1 MLEDIVGFIVVIT
14 VFAVP
19 IVLVIR
25 GEEKRRQAEK
35 IRRQYREERRLAG
48 AIVKQE
54 RQERK
59 KTKEEASKVIE
70 AQLQADLPP
79 PSEQA
84 ELIAE
89 WMELLNRRDVLIL
102 DTETTARNTDL
113 AWLDPE
119 VMEVAV
125 IDTTGALRYRSYSST
140 EMPLDKMSNRKAH
153 VVSKG
158 PPWTKVHLQL
168 YGVLKDASVVLAW
181 NAGFDR
187 SRLMQTSDKY
197 NLNTPP
203 LPWRD
208 ALADYRRLRPGGS
221 HSLAHAL
228 DREGVRENID
238 GPLHWAR
245 YDCLAVLEVMRAVTR
260 DRDDEVVYIRKL
272 PESDRSGTPI
282 KVHKSAMC
290 IRIPENW
297 QAARSIEDVRKM
309 FPNRRISLCTRCSGS
324 GKSRYSPLTR
334 NISLLSR

>member
-1 MLEDIVGFIVVIT
+1 MLPLTDMLECECKCTAGKEKPSMLEDIVGFIVVIT

-113 AWLDPE
+113 AW
-119 VMEVAV
+119 V
-125 IDTTGALRYRSYSST
+125 
-140 EMPLDKMSNRKAH
+140 
-153 VVSKG
+153 
-158 PPWTKVHLQL
+158 
-168 YGVLKDASVVLAW
+168 
-181 NAGFDR
+181 
-187 SRLMQTSDKY
+187 
-197 NLNTPP
+197 
-203 LPWRD
+203 
-208 ALADYRRLRPGGS
+208 GS
-221 HSLAHAL
+221 
-228 DREGVRENID
+228 
-238 GPLHWAR
+238 
-245 YDCLAVLEVMRAVTR
+245 
-260 DRDDEVVYIRKL
+260 
-272 PESDRSGTPI
+272 
-282 KVHKSAMC
+282 
-290 IRIPENW
+290 
-297 QAARSIEDVRKM
+297 
-309 FPNRRISLCTRCSGS
+309 
-324 GKSRYSPLTR
+324 
-334 NISLLSR
+334 

>member
-1 MLEDIVGFIVVIT
+1 M
-14 VFAVP
+14 
-19 IVLVIR
+19 
-25 GEEKRRQAEK
+25 
-35 IRRQYREERRLAG
+35 
-48 AIVKQE
+48 
-54 RQERK
+54 
-59 KTKEEASKVIE
+59 
-70 AQLQADLPP
+70 
-79 PSEQA
+79 
-84 ELIAE
+84 LIAE
-89 WMELLNRRDVLIL
+89 WKELLNRRDVLIL
-102 DTETTARNTDL
+102 DTETTARNADL

-125 IDTTGALRYRSYSST
+125 IDTTGRLRYRSYSST
-140 EMPLDKMSNRKAH
+140 VMPLDKMSNRKAH

-158 PPWTKVHLQL
+158 SPWTEVHIKL
-168 YGVLKDASVVLAW
+168 YEVLRDASVVLAW

-187 SRLMQTSDKY
+187 SRLIQTSDRY

-260 DRDDEVVYIRKL
+260 DRDDGVVYIRKL

-282 KVHKSAMC
+282 KVHNSAMC

-309 FPNRRISLCTRCSGS
+309 FPNRRISQCTRCSGS

>member
-1 MLEDIVGFIVVIT
+1 MVEGIIGFIFFMAI
-14 VFAVP
+14 FALVMKG
-19 IVLVIR
+19 IVTVIR
-25 GEEKRRQAEK
+25 EEKKRGRAER
-35 IRRQYREERRLAG
+35 IRRQYKEERRLAR
-48 AIVKQE
+48 AEVKQE

-59 KTKEEASKVIE
+59 KTNEEASKAIE
-70 AQLQADLPP
+70 AQLKANLPP

-84 ELIAE
+84 VLIAE
-89 WMELLNRRDVLIL
+89 WKDLLNRKDVLIL
-102 DTETTARNTDL
+102 DTETTARNADL
-113 AWLDPE
+113 FWLDPE

-125 IDTTGALRYRSYSST
+125 IDTTGRLRYRSYSST
-140 EMPLDKMSNRKAH
+140 VMPLDKMSNRKAH

-158 PPWTKVHLQL
+158 PPWTEVHIKL
-168 YGVLKDASVVLAW
+168 YEVLRDASVVLAW

-187 SRLMQTSDKY
+187 SRLIQTSDRY

-260 DRDDEVVYIRKL
+260 DRDDGVVYIRKL

-282 KVHKSAMC
+282 KVHNSAMC
-290 IRIPENW
+290 IRIPENGRLP
-297 QAARSIEDVRKM
+297 AALKTSE
-309 FPNRRISLCTRCSGS
+309 RCSLIAEYPDVPGVLAVEN
-324 GKSRYSPLTR
+324 PD
-334 NISLLSR
+334 IPP